1 MYITRRER
9 FSASHRLI
17 NQKISSEE
25 NKKLFGKCYNPH
37 GHNYE
42 IFVTVEGKINER
54 SGMIVDLKDLKKIIN
69 QKIITKIDHN
79 SLNEVD
85 FMKNIIPTTEN
96 LCIQIW
102 HEIKEQ

>member
-1 MYITRRER
+1 
-9 FSASHRLI
+9 
-17 NQKISSEE
+17 
-25 NKKLFGKCYNPH
+25 
-37 GHNYE
+37 
-42 IFVTVEGKINER
+42 
-54 SGMIVDLKDLKKIIN
+54 MIVDLKDLKKIIN

-102 HEIKEQ
+102 HEIKEPIKMLGGKLYIKLELMKPKIIILNILVK